1 MQNLNFRVFYCTI
14 LHNIV
19 PPNKITAGV
28 FSESYVITDT
38 EPEGYSPTQYLPV
51 ITLIRF

>member
-38 EPEGYSPTQYLPV
+38 EPEGIPPRSTFPL
-51 ITLIRF
+51 